1 MAAPSLWAGIDAG
14 KLDHHCVLIDASG
27 ERLLSRRVRND
38 EAALTALIDDVIALA
53 DGGLVQWAIDLN
65 AGGAALVIS
74 LLLARD
80 QHLLYIPGRI
90 VHHASAAYRG
100 DGKTDAK
107 DAAIIADQARMRRDL
122 LAFRPYHFAW
132 ASKLPFLGYERPWN
146 AGYGSV
152 SSARGWLTVIGRSA
166 FRDDSTAN

>member
-1 MAAPSLWAGIDAG
+1 VAAPSLWAGIDAG

-80 QHLLYIPGRI
+80 QHLLYIPG
-90 VHHASAAYRG
+90 ASCTTPRRPTAATARPTPRTRPSSPTKHVCAETYSSSV
-100 DGKTDAK
+100 TVTNSPWSCVPCAP
-107 DAAIIADQARMRRDL
+107 AAL
-122 LAFRPYHFAW
+122 T
-132 ASKLPFLGYERPWN
+132 SLPTGTGPSTVCAPNYSSISPPW
-146 AGYGSV
+146 
-152 SSARGWLTVIGRSA
+152 
-166 FRDDSTAN
+166 

>member
-1 MAAPSLWAGIDAG
+1 VAAPSLWAGIDAG

-65 AGGAALVIS
+65 AGGGALVIS

-100 DGKTDAK
+100 DGKTDLLTELSAGSCGGCVRYRAGLARF
-107 DAAIIADQARMRRDL
+107 AACDRR
-122 LAFRPYHFAW
+122 W
-132 ASKLPFLGYERPWN
+132 GCASGFVR
-146 AGYGSV
+146 AGGAAAGLSRGDGRFV
-152 SSARGWLTVIGRSA
+152 STVSAR
-166 FRDDSTAN
+166 

>member
-1 MAAPSLWAGIDAG
+1 M
-14 KLDHHCVLIDASG
+14 DASG
-27 ERLLSRRVRND
+27 AAAVVPTGTQRRGRAD
-38 EAALTALIDDVIALA
+38 RIDRCVNALA

-107 DAAIIADQARMRRDL
+107 DAAIIADQAPI
-122 LAFRPYHFAW
+122 LADIN
-132 ASKLPFLGYERPWN
+132 GCERFHLMQLV
-146 AGYGSV
+146 SV
-152 SSARGWLTVIGRSA
+152 NW
-166 FRDDSTAN
+166 

>member
-1 MAAPSLWAGIDAG
+1 CVRTRRRGRLQGQISQQHWEVDVAGPSLWAGIDAG

-65 AGGAALVIS
+65 AGGGALGIS

-80 QHLLYIPGRI
+80 QHLPYIPGRI

-100 DGKTDAK
+100 DGKTV
-107 DAAIIADQARMRRDL
+107 L
-122 LAFRPYHFAW
+122 LTEL
-132 ASKLPFLGYERPWN
+132 S
-146 AGYGSV
+146 AGSCGGCVRYRAG
-152 SSARGWLTVIGRSA
+152 L
-166 FRDDSTAN
+166 

>member
-1 MAAPSLWAGIDAG
+1 MAGPSLWAGIDAG

-38 EAALTALIDDVIALA
+38 EAPLTALIDDVIALA

-65 AGGAALVIS
+65 GGGAALVIS

-100 DGKTDAK
+100 DGKTDLLTELLQGFWGGCVLRGVWLARF
-107 DAAIIADQARMRRDL
+107 AARDRRWRT
-122 LAFRPYHFAW
+122 A
-132 ASKLPFLGYERPWN
+132 
-146 AGYGSV
+146 AGFGGAGGAGAGWSGGDRRSV
-152 SSARGWLTVIGRSA
+152 PAVSAG
-166 FRDDSTAN
+166 

>member
-1 MAAPSLWAGIDAG
+1 MAGPSLWAGIDAG

-65 AGGAALVIS
+65 AGGGALVIS

-122 LAFRPYHFAW
+122 LEFCHRPSTSRSRSRRRRHG
-132 ASKLPFLGYERPWN
+132 PHRH
-146 AGYGSV
+146 GS
-152 SSARGWLTVIGRSA
+152 RS
-166 FRDDSTAN
+166 